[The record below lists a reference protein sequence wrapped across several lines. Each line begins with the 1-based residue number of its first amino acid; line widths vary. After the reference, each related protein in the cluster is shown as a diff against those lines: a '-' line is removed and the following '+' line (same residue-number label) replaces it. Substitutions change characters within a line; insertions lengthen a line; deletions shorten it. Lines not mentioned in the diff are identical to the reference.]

1 MKLCFRKLKSYLYH
15 SIRRKM
21 SCVENKL
28 QDGGQRTVQ
37 TTKCNANTI
46 RICKSNLNLPRENL
60 NCFRTV

>member
-1 MKLCFRKLKSYLYH
+1 MKLCFRKII
-15 SIRRKM
+15 SILFDTKKNIL
-21 SCVENKL
+21 CVENKL

>member
-1 MKLCFRKLKSYLYH
+1 MKLCFRKII
-15 SIRRKM
+15 SILFDTKKNVL
-21 SCVENKL
+21 CVENKL